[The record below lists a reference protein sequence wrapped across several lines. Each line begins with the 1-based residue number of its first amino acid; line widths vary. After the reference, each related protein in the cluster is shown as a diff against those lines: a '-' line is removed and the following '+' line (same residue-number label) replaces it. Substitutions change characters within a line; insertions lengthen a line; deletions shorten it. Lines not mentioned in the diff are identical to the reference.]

1 MSGSG
6 GKRLLLIGSPNV
18 GKSVIFNALTGA
30 YAAVSNY
37 PGTTVEIATGIC
49 QIEGQSYEVID
60 TPGLYSLLPVTEEER
75 VTRRILFAR
84 KATLVLHVLDAKN
97 IRRMLPLSFE
107 LLDGGFPVILVLNMM
122 DEAWS
127 QGLTFDMEKLAAELE
142 VPVIALS
149 AIKQQGMDQLKRLIG
164 GYQVK
169 QGKTMLFSS
178 EVEETLANI
187 ARILPDHPVLN
198 RRLISYL
205 LLQQDKEILGVYSF
219 SKQLKSVWPAV
230 QNQREYLQE
239 KMGPAFSQQ
248 LMTQRQQYANQL
260 VHKVLSI
267 SQVRHVERIAR
278 GLGRM
283 TRQPLTGIPIL
294 CLVLYFGLYQL
305 VGHFGAGF
313 LVDYLDEEVFQRYLI
328 PLAQDVLSIVNVSPL
343 IQSVFIGE
351 YGLFTLGI
359 RYAAVIVLPIVGS
372 FFLVFAFL
380 EDCGYLPRLALLTDG
395 LFRRMGLNGRAVIPM
410 MLGLGCGTMA
420 VMATRTLESKRER
433 LLATF
438 LLALT
443 IPCSAQLGI
452 VLAILSHHM
461 GFLSLWCVYLLG
473 VFIVSGYVSDK
484 VLPGKRRPFFM
495 ELPPF
500 RCPRISNVV
509 MKAYTRMMWYFS
521 EILPVFL
528 LISFLLWL
536 SDFMELL
543 PQLIAAVIPIMNLLG
558 LPPEAAKAF
567 LMGFIR
573 RDYGAAGMYD
583 LYLAGQL
590 SDSELFVA
598 CITFTLFMPCLAQF
612 MVMLK
617 ERGILATLAIV
628 SVILVVSIGS
638 GGLIH
643 WLLL

>member
-37 PGTTVEIATGIC
+37 PGTTVEIATGTC

-84 KATLVLHVLDAKN
+84 KAALVLHVLDAKN

-127 QGLTFDMEKLAAELE
+127 QGLTFDMKKLAAELE

-149 AIKQQGMDQLKRLIG
+149 AVKQQGMDQLKRLIG

-187 ARILPDHPVLN
+187 ARILPDHPVLGC
-198 RRLISYL
+198 RLVSYL
-205 LLQQDKEILGVYSF
+205 LLQQDKEILDFYSF

-230 QNQREYLQE
+230 QNQREYLLE
-239 KMGPAFSQQ
+239 KLGPDCSQQ

-305 VGHFGAGF
+305 VGHFGAGV

-328 PLAQDVLSIVNVSPL
+328 PLAQEVLSIVNVSPL
-343 IQSVFIGE
+343 IQSLFIGE

-500 RCPRISNVV
+500 RCPHISNVV
-509 MKAYTRMMWYFS
+509 MKAYTRMVWYFS

>member
-37 PGTTVEIATGIC
+37 PGTTVELATGTC
-49 QIEGQSYEVID
+49 QIEGQNYEVID
-60 TPGLYSLLPVTEEER
+60 TPGVYSLLPVTEEER
-75 VTRRILFAR
+75 VTRRILFTR
-84 KATLVLHVLDAKN
+84 KSTLVLHVLDAKN

-122 DEAWS
+122 DEAWR
-127 QGLTFDMEKLAAELE
+127 QGLTFDMKKLAAELD

-164 GYQVK
+164 SYHVK
-169 QGKTMLFSS
+169 QSNLMLFSI
-178 EVEETLANI
+178 EVEEALANI
-187 ARILPDHPVLN
+187 ARILPEHSVLS
-198 RRLISYL
+198 RRLIAYL

-219 SKQLKSVWPAV
+219 SKQLKSVWSVV
-230 QNQREYLQE
+230 QNQREYLQG
-239 KMGPAFSQQ
+239 KMGSTFSQQ
-248 LMTQRQQYANQL
+248 LMTQRQQHADQL
-260 VHKVLSI
+260 IHKVLSI
-267 SQVRHVERIAR
+267 SKVRHSQRIAR

-313 LVDYLDEEVFQRYLI
+313 LVDYLDEAVFQRYLI
-328 PLAQDVLSIVNVSPL
+328 PLAQGILRIVNVNPL
-343 IQSVFIGE
+343 IQSLFLGE
-351 YGLFTLGI
+351 YGFFTLGV
-359 RYAAVIVLPIVGS
+359 RYAVVIVLPIVSS
-372 FFLVFAFL
+372 FFFVFAFL

-452 VLAILSHHM
+452 VLAVLSHHS
-461 GFLSLWCVYLLG
+461 GFLSLWCAYLFG
-473 VFIVSGYVSDK
+473 IFIVSGYVSDK

-500 RCPRISNVV
+500 RCPHISNVV
-509 MKAYTRMMWYFS
+509 MKAYTRMVWYFR

-536 SDFMELL
+536 SDFMGIL
-543 PQLIAAVIPIMNLLG
+543 PQLITAFIPIMHLLG

-583 LYLAGQL
+583 LYLNGQL
-590 SDSELFVA
+590 NDCELFVA
-598 CITFTLFMPCLAQF
+598 CVTFTLFMPCLAQF

-617 ERGILATLAIV
+617 ERGILATMAIV
-628 SVILVVSIGS
+628 SIIIVISLGS
-638 GGLIH
+638 GGFIH